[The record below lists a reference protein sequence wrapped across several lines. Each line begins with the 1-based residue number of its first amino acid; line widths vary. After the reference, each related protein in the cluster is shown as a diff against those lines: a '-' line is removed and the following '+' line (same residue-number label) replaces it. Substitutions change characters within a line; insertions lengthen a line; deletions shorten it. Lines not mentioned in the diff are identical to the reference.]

1 MPNVMQPQNHEHKYR
16 VLAVVLGL
24 AAAVFV
30 GLITFTLLSKKAADD
45 KKKADSQS
53 AVADVVGAGE
63 LQGNEQRGKGKIES
77 ECYSFEVPR
86 SVSLG
91 VNQYCAVDLGYGS
104 GEGNLLV
111 VKPTAMAL
119 NEKGELSFER
129 SLEGYKKNLQNTG
142 VTIESEESLKLDGQ
156 DAARLTT
163 VQGSEKKILIFAQTS
178 NADHLDSA
186 GQTVQGVEVSTPNNT
201 KEQSEV
207 MAGVIQT
214 WKWR

>member
-16 VLAVVLGL
+16 VLAIVLGL

-63 LQGNEQRGKGKIES
+63 LQGNEQRGKGNIES

-111 VKPTAMAL
+111 VTPTRMAV
-119 NEKGELSFER
+119 NEAGTVNYGQ
-129 SLEGYKKNLQNTG
+129 SLEAYKKKLQAASI
-142 VTIESEESLKLDGQ
+142 TIESEESLKLDGQ
-156 DAARLTT
+156 NATRFTT
-163 VQGSEKKILIFAQTS
+163 VQGNEKKILIFAQTS

-186 GQTVQGVEVSTPNNT
+186 GQAVQGVEVSTPNNT